1 MRALLSLGCALGLLA
16 LPLALPLDT
25 SLLGSGLA
33 RAQAVNACGCYRD
46 DAGACRCNKKSKC
59 GCPEECEPM
68 GCEEKRQRQAEREA
82 NAELKRIAAQEK
94 KKAGEAAR
102 QSRKKKPAP
111 PPEPS
116 DPGADAAAEA
126 AKKGL

>member
-1 MRALLSLGCALGLLA
+1 MRALLSLGCAIGLLA
-16 LPLALPLDT
+16 LPLTLPPDG
-25 SLLGSGLA
+25 SMPGSGLA
-33 RAQAVNACGCYRD
+33 RAQTANACGCYRD
-46 DAGACRCNKKSKC
+46 DTGACRCAKKSKC
-59 GCPEECEPM
+59 GCPEECEPI

-94 KKAGEAAR
+94 KKAGEATR